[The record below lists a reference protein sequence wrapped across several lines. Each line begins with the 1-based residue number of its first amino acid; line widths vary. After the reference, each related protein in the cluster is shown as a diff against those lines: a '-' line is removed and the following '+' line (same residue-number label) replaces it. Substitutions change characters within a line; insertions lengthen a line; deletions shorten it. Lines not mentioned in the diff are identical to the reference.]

1 MMSQKDVR
9 NRKQGKATQ
18 KEMAIRQDSKRTD
31 GQRQTKTG
39 RTRHVQQGR
48 QRIVR
53 DGEGNQNMSRKN
65 GKEKTVKHG
74 QGAGDGH
81 KKRNWSKEQT
91 RGPWARG

>member
-39 RTRHVQQGR
+39 RPRHVQQGR

-53 DGEGNQNMSRKN
+53 DGEGNQNMSRKWE
-65 GKEKTVKHG
+65 GKTVKHG

-81 KKRNWSKEQT
+81 KRRNWSKEQIKG
-91 RGPWARG
+91 R